1 MLAAAAATDLAG
13 RTITFRVGTV
23 EGEVEV
29 AFAGPDEVPCAVRV
43 QLDIPHGAPLRAM
56 LTAWADAVSIGL
68 AAGIPLASYLPTI
81 ERVAFE
87 PDGLL
92 RVDGAVDPEHHHVRS
107 ILDAVAV
114 VLRRFA

>member
-1 MLAAAAATDLAG
+1 MLASAAASDLTGTAYA
-13 RTITFRVGTV
+13 FQVGTV

-29 AFAGPDEVPCAVRV
+29 FFGPDGVLCAVRV
-43 QLDIPHGAPLRAM
+43 QLEAPHGAPLRAM

-68 AAGIPLASYLPTI
+68 AAGIPLSAYLPTI

-92 RVDGAVDPEHHHVRS
+92 RVDGAVDPAQHHARS
-107 ILDAVAV
+107 VLDAVAA
-114 VLRRFA
+114 VLRRVL